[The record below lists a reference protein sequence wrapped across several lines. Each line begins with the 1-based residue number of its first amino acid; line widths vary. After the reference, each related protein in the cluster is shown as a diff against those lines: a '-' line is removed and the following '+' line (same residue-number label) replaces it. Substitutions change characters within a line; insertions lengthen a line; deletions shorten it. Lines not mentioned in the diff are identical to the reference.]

1 MVLCIASPLVLLMC
15 DIDGWNV
22 FLTSSG
28 DGAVSADSTSLWMTR
43 AEKTGGR
50 SADECLSAPSQGM
63 LLEPRPSLSTDMD
76 LTSSSTQRTSEAT
89 CSARTS

>member
-1 MVLCIASPLVLLMC
+1 MILFMGNGSVSCI
-15 DIDGWNV
+15 
-22 FLTSSG
+22 
-28 DGAVSADSTSLWMTR
+28 SAGSHVRYRRMECFSDSTSLWVTC